1 MLRLIVSCLLLS
13 GQCFLAGS
21 CLASGA
27 SQVTDS
33 TITTDAFT
41 EVYVRQL
48 GRQSLPRLL
57 VYSPRGGC
65 LGTLDVSFVGEYTAR
80 LGEGIGTLLE
90 APASDCGLFVDGDL
104 QVGPEPS
111 GAAPGAVVAQLLVF
125 DGGFCEA
132 CTSVEPAFRSL
143 ADSHSGYRLLITRV
157 SLAPVG
163 GPGSGQ

>member
-1 MLRLIVSCLLLS
+1 MHKITFGLCLLSCLP
-13 GQCFLAGS
+13 FLAGS
-21 CLASGA
+21 CLASDV

-57 VYSPRGGC
+57 VYSSRGEC

-104 QVGPEPS
+104 QVGHEAS
-111 GAAPGAVVAQLLVF
+111 GAAPGAVVAELLVF

-143 ADSHSGYRLLITRV
+143 ADSHSDYRLLITRV
-157 SLAPVG
+157 SLAPVDG
-163 GPGSGQ
+163 TGPGQ